1 MIYSAF
7 ERCIQID
14 HAHGAAICQE
24 IGERLRAGLDPK
36 SERLPL
42 QLLKLVAQL
51 RDDRAPN
58 AARRIA

>member
-1 MIYSAF
+1 MVYSAF

-14 HAHGAAICQE
+14 HAHGAAICEE

-42 QLLKLVAQL
+42 QLLKLVARL
-51 RDDRAPN
+51 RDGRAQHDAKRPT
-58 AARRIA
+58 